1 MDVFILD
8 FDKNYT
14 LLLTKF
20 FTERKNCSVRFF
32 PDVATAMDHLHERP
46 DILILNIGVVRVC
59 PIELM
64 KAIKELHPPVEIF
77 VMVNANQKLPNNKEC
92 LNLIED
98 IIIKDDFFMFRLELL
113 WRNFEIKRSHQELN
127 SALEQKL
134 ISLEKQHRVRLTKEV
149 LEKLSLEEIQ
159 QDVIQQHLKY
169 YNNNV
174 NGVASKLKIGK
185 STIYRMI
192 RENKV

>member
-46 DILILNIGVVRVC
+46 DILILNTGVVRVC
-59 PIELM
+59 PIKLM
-64 KAIKELHPPVEIF
+64 KAIKALHPIVEIF
-77 VMVNANQKLPNNKEC
+77 VMVNTNQKLPSSEEC
-92 LNLIED
+92 INLIED
-98 IIIKDDFFMFRLELL
+98 VIIKDDFFMFRLELL
-113 WRNFEIKRSHQELN
+113 WRNFEIKRSHKELN
-127 SALEQKL
+127 TVLEQKL
-134 ISLEKQHRVRLTKEV
+134 ISLERQHRVRLTKEV
-149 LEKLSLEEIQ
+149 LEKLSLDDIQ
-159 QDVIQQHLKY
+159 NDVIQQHLSY
-169 YNNNV
+169 YKNNV
-174 NGVASKLKIGK
+174 QDVANKLKIGK
-185 STIYRMI
+185 STIYRLI